1 MLKFKDVYKVYN
13 NSVLTNVN
21 IELDNSTAII
31 GPDNVSCDTMIK
43 LSSGLY
49 EVDKGE
55 INKIP
60 FKEQFYIPNIPN
72 KLYSSISAL
81 IKFYAEFYRIDR
93 DVLSLFEVFNISD
106 NVNLKNFTFSELKL
120 IYLAIALNTNV
131 EVIFIENLFD
141 NVTFDIKNK
150 MLTILEKYKK
160 QIIVTSNDVTNLD
173 VFIKDF
179 VYVDKTVTKH
189 NFKQFSSK
197 FYKASVSYNSII
209 EKEILKFNPCY
220 YKMNKRN
227 VIIILKIE
235 ESELFLRKTNPIL
248 VDLLDLTFEDIF
260 LLGEY
265 L

>member
-1 MLKFKDVYKVYN
+1 
-13 NSVLTNVN
+13 
-21 IELDNSTAII
+21 DNSTAII
-31 GPDNVSCDTMIK
+31 GPNNVSCDTMIK

-55 INKIP
+55 ISNIP
-60 FKEQFYIPNIPN
+60 FKKQFYIPNNPN

-81 IKFYAEFYRIDR
+81 IKFYAEFYRIDK
-93 DVLSLFEVFNISD
+93 DVFSLFEAFNISD

-131 EVIFIENLFD
+131 DVIFIENIFD
-141 NVTFDIKNK
+141 NVTSDVKNE
-150 MLTILEKYKK
+150 MLTILEKYNK
-160 QIIVTSNDVTNLD
+160 QIIVTSNDVTNLEL
-173 VFIKDF
+173 FTKDF
-179 VYVDKTVTKH
+179 IYVNKTVIKY
-189 NFKQFSSK
+189 NFKEFTSK
-197 FYKASVSYNSII
+197 FYKASISYNSIK
-209 EKEILKFNPCY
+209 EKDILKFNPCY

-248 VDLLDLTFEDIF
+248 VDLLDLSFEDIF